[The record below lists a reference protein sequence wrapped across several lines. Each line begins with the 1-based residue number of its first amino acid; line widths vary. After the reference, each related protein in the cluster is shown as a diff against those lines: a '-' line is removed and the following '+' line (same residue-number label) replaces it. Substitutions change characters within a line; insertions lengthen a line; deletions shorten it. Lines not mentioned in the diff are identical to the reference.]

1 MLRTGLLRSK
11 ILSASRVT
19 ATGNHSAGRNGIK
32 ASFATYSGDDAKKPT
47 ALARIYLE
55 DGTTLTGRSFG
66 CHKSVEGE
74 VVVRTSS
81 QHCHSGHND
90 DVIDIRRHELT
101 TLDVAS
107 DSSRPGWS
115 ATRNP

>member
-11 ILSASRVT
+11 IHLANRVAAAST
-19 ATGNHSAGRNGIK
+19 SSAGSRNGIK

-66 CHKSVEGE
+66 CHTSVEGE
-74 VVVRTSS
+74 VVV
-81 QHCHSGHND
+81 
-90 DVIDIRRHELT
+90 
-101 TLDVAS
+101 
-107 DSSRPGWS
+107 S
-115 ATRNP
+115 ANENEHLCLVLGYCLSAVC